1 MAMTPRVLVVRLLRP
16 RIEIGIAML
25 IVGLLAQ
32 TFFGQPYGIVLVV
45 VGIAEIVYSL
55 IRDRGR
61 GALKVTA
68 SALVLVAL
76 GSTWLMATR
85 PDGPPSL
92 ELLAADADDYRAALA
107 AGDLETYLNIAKPIL
122 GVTLEDAFTVERA
135 CLDWEAAGVAVAP
148 SEVSLFGVVT
158 FSTDDASLVRTFGYQ
173 SHPDRW
179 IATVEPNC

>member
-1 MAMTPRVLVVRLLRP
+1 MA
-16 RIEIGIAML
+16 A
-25 IVGLLAQ
+25 
-32 TFFGQPYGIVLVV
+32 
-45 VGIAEIVYSL
+45 
-55 IRDRGR
+55 
-61 GALKVTA
+61 
-68 SALVLVAL
+68 
-76 GSTWLMATR
+76 R
-85 PDGPPSL
+85 PDGPPRW

-173 SHPDRW
+173 SRPDRW